1 MSPWFSLLQGGKAM
15 KVALVL
21 VAFYNALGVPVNV
34 APPQKLGE
42 FASVQ
47 ACLDAT
53 RTVKFQASGQFAP
66 GQKPIEP
73 YAGSLFMC
81 VQSE

>member
-1 MSPWFSLLQGGKAM
+1 M

-21 VAFYNALGVPVNV
+21 VAFYNALGVPANV

-47 ACLDAT
+47 ACLEAT

-66 GQKPIEP
+66 GSKPIEP

-81 VQSE
+81 VESE